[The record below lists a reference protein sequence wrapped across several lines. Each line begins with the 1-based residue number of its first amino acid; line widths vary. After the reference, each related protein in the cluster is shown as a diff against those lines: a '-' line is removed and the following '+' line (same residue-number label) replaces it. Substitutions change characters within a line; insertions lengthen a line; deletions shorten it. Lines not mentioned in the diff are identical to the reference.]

1 MATNR
6 YKKMWNSYETERM
19 RMMSGENRKVTIL
32 EQFFSKEIGIEIK
45 ACLYFC
51 CILAYYFIFR
61 IIMGSWNASI
71 IHMIE
76 MIVATYVI
84 GYIQL
89 YLLSDF
95 DEMDEFHWK
104 VIVFSMICSGIY
116 VLLAIFCNWFDG
128 NIIANIVFFAFMM
141 LCYICYFVICR
152 AKRRID
158 TRLLNEELREFQM
171 REIRK

>member
-1 MATNR
+1 MI
-6 YKKMWNSYETERM
+6 KKNDEK
-19 RMMSGENRKVTIL
+19 RKVSVF

-51 CILAYYFIFR
+51 CILGYYFVFR
-61 IIMGSWNASI
+61 IIMGSWDASI

-76 MIVATYVI
+76 MIISAYII

-95 DEMDEFHWK
+95 DEMDEFDWK
-104 VIVFSMICSGIY
+104 VIAFSMVCSAIY
-116 VLLAIFCNWFDG
+116 VLLAILCNWYDG
-128 NIIANIVFFAFMM
+128 NIIANVGFFAYMM
-141 LCYICYFVICR
+141 LCYLCYFYICR

-158 TRLLNEELREFQM
+158 TRLLNEELKDFQK
-171 REIRK
+171 RKKQGTR

>member
-61 IIMGSWNASI
+61 IIVGSWNASI

-141 LCYICYFVICR
+141 LCYLCYFVIYR